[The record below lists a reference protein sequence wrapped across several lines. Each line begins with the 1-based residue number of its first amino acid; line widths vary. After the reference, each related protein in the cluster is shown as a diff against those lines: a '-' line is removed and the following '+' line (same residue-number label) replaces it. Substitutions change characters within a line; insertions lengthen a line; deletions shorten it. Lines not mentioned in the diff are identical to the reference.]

1 MLTRYFVTPLFTTGC
16 LGHTCVALQ
25 VPGAN
30 AGKPDVGSAA
40 KDAAKK
46 TPFGYMN
53 VGDLAFDLPGSNV
66 KKTDLPDGPKNLF
79 SSGASSDLPSTS
91 DLPNLPSPPGNAD
104 KVRMCIKCLHAA

>member
-1 MLTRYFVTPLFTTGC
+1 M
-16 LGHTCVALQ
+16 
-25 VPGAN
+25 PGAN

-46 TPFGYMN
+46 TPCGYMN